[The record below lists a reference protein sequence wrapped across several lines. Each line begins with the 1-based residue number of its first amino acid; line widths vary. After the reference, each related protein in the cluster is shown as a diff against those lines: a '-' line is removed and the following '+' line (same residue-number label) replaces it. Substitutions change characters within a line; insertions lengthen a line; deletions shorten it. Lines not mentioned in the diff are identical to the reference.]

1 MVRMVWW
8 NSYGSIRF
16 FDCNKPRKL
25 KTVSDSLMFRL
36 RPHGS
41 PKTQLSCLRSAA
53 SPFSIAST
61 AKLDFQPLADRR
73 SPFIQGM
80 NPRDPG
86 VDPQSHF
93 LSRTVQYHFLRSCMV
108 SVCLDMPVVLVQVDR
123 RMVLSKTIKSMVKE
137 NATNWPRVLV
147 QRVAN
152 CSCIHYLFLVDQFE
166 FPVYTW
172 K

>member
-73 SPFIQGM
+73 SPFIQGILVSI
-80 NPRDPG
+80 P
-86 VDPQSHF
+86 SLI
-93 LSRTVQYHFLRSCMV
+93 LSRTVVPSNTTFWGLAWFRSVWTCLWSWSRSIEGWSSAKPSNQWSKRMQQIGPGFLC
-108 SVCLDMPVVLVQVDR
+108 
-123 RMVLSKTIKSMVKE
+123 KE
-137 NATNWPRVLV
+137 LLIA
-147 QRVAN
+147 AAF
-152 CSCIHYLFLVDQFE
+152 IIYF
-166 FPVYTW
+166 
-172 K
+172 